1 MESIQAFKA
10 IILMM
15 LFYSFAI
22 TLFTHSLVSNG
33 LLEPIDLVT
42 AGSDYQYSSF
52 DINDTLSDVESSYSQ
67 QKSIPLV
74 ELGALVLYSGN
85 FFIDLLGNFVFAFAE
100 MFGFLVWGVT
110 SIFSIDSS
118 MVMIVQAFMAS
129 TLIIFYIIGL
139 IQLLVGVRSGRIV

>member
-1 MESIQAFKA
+1 
-10 IILMM
+10 
-15 LFYSFAI
+15 
-22 TLFTHSLVSNG
+22 
-33 LLEPIDLVT
+33 
-42 AGSDYQYSSF
+42 
-52 DINDTLSDVESSYSQ
+52 
-67 QKSIPLV
+67 
-74 ELGALVLYSGN
+74 
-85 FFIDLLGNFVFAFAE
+85 